1 MASILIVDDQ
11 SSSRLTLSMLLKKQG
26 HQLAQASSQ
35 QEAIEKLSQDVYDAI
50 IADLRMEN
58 KNSGIEVLKAAQRLT
73 PPPAVIIL
81 TAYGSVES
89 AVEAMKLGAADYVQ
103 KPFAPDELLVKL
115 NRALEWQRKDA
126 ELVRLRSAQDKLYG
140 FENIVAKSK
149 GMVEVLDLV
158 RRVAPSDAT
167 ILIEGE
173 TGTGKELIARAV
185 HQHSPRHNAPFL
197 PINCGALPETI
208 LESELFGH
216 VKGAFTDAKTNKKG
230 LFEEADTGTIFLDE
244 ISETAPSTQ
253 VKLLRVLQDGEVRR
267 VGSNTP
273 VTVDVRVI
281 AATNRLI
288 KHYIADGK
296 FREDLYYRLQVIPI
310 RIPPLRERKEDILP
324 LAEHFLRMYNAKNNR
339 DVKGI
344 SREAQKMLLAHDW
357 PGNVRELENA
367 MERAVILCTGKEIT
381 PDDFL
386 GLLSSD
392 SGQAKRS
399 KR

>member
-1 MASILIVDDQ
+1 MAAILIVDDQ
-11 SSSRLTLSMLLKKQG
+11 ASSRLTLSMLLKKQG
-26 HQLAQASSQ
+26 HQLGQAASA
-35 QEAIEKLSQDVYDAI
+35 QEAIEKLAQDVYDAV

-58 KNSGIEVLKAAQRLT
+58 PNSGIEVLKAAQRLT
-73 PPPAVIIL
+73 PSPAVIIL

-115 NRALEWQRKDA
+115 DRALEWQRKDA
-126 ELVRLRSAQDKLYG
+126 ELVRLRRAQDKLYG

-149 GMVEVLDLV
+149 GMLEVLDLV

-167 ILIEGE
+167 VLIEGE
-173 TGTGKELIARAV
+173 TGTGKELIARAL
-185 HQHSPRHNAPFL
+185 HQHSPRHRAPFL

-230 LFEEADTGTIFLDE
+230 LFEEADGGTIFLDE
-244 ISETAPSTQ
+244 ISETSPSTQ

-273 VTVDVRVI
+273 IQVDVRII
-281 AATNRLI
+281 AATNRLL
-288 KHYIADGK
+288 KQHVAEGK

-339 DVKGI
+339 DIKGL
-344 SREAQKMLLAHDW
+344 SREAQKLLLTYDW

-367 MERAVILCTGKEIT
+367 IERAVILCTGKEIT

-386 GLLSSD
+386 GLIGGD
-392 SGQAKRS
+392 GGQGKKAR
-399 KR
+399 R

>member
-1 MASILIVDDQ
+1 VASILIVDDQ

-35 QEAIEKLSQDVYDAI
+35 QEAMEKLSQDVYDAI

-58 KNSGIEVLKAAQRLT
+58 KDSGIEVLKAAQRLT

-115 NRALEWQRKDA
+115 DRALEWQRKDA

-149 GMVEVLDLV
+149 GMLEVLDLV

-273 VTVDVRVI
+273 ITVDVRVI

-288 KHYIADGK
+288 KQYVTEGK
-296 FREDLYYRLQVIPI
+296 FRDDLYYRLQVIPI

-324 LAEHFLRMYNAKNNR
+324 LAEHFLQMYNAKNNR

-344 SREAQKMLLAHDW
+344 SREAQKILLAHDW
-357 PGNVRELENA
+357 HGNVRELENA

-392 SGQAKRS
+392 SGQAKKS

>member
-1 MASILIVDDQ
+1 MASILIVDDE
-11 SSSRLTLSMLLKKQG
+11 SSSRLTLSLLLKKQG
-26 HQLAQASSQ
+26 YRLAQAASQ
-35 QEAIEKLSQDVYDAI
+35 QEALEKLSQDVYDVV
-50 IADLRMEN
+50 IADLRMEK
-58 KNSGIEVLKAAQRLT
+58 KNSGIEVLKASQRLT

-81 TAYGSVES
+81 TAYSSVES
-89 AVEAMKLGAADYVQ
+89 AVEAMKLGASDYVQ
-103 KPFAPDELLVKL
+103 KPFAPDELLLKVS
-115 NRALEWQRKDA
+115 RALESQRKDA
-126 ELVRLRSAQDKLYG
+126 ELVRLRTAQDKLYG

-149 GMVEVLDLV
+149 GMLEVLDLV

-167 ILIEGE
+167 VLIEGE
-173 TGTGKELIARAV
+173 TGTGKELIARAL
-185 HQHSPRHNAPFL
+185 HQHSPRHNAPFI

-273 VTVDVRVI
+273 VQVDVRVI
-281 AATNRLI
+281 AATNRLMAQ
-288 KHYIADGK
+288 HVAEGK

-310 RIPPLRERKEDILP
+310 RIPPLRERKDDTLP
-324 LAEHFLRMYNAKNNR
+324 LAEHFLRIYNAKNNR
-339 DVKGI
+339 SVKGV
-344 SREAQKMLLAHDW
+344 SREAQKLLLSHAW

-367 MERAVILCTGKEIT
+367 IERAVILCTGKEIV

-386 GLLSSD
+386 GLLN
-392 SGQAKRS
+392 GNGGHGRKS

>member
-26 HQLAQASSQ
+26 HQLGQASSQ
-35 QEAIEKLSQDVYDAI
+35 QEAMEKLSQDVYDAV

-58 KNSGIEVLKAAQRLT
+58 QNSGIEVLKVAQRLT

-140 FENIVAKSK
+140 FDNIVAKSK

-288 KHYIADGK
+288 KQYIADGK
-296 FREDLYYRLQVIPI
+296 FREDLYYRLQVIPL

-392 SGQAKRS
+392 SGQAKKS

>member
-1 MASILIVDDQ
+1 
-11 SSSRLTLSMLLKKQG
+11 MLLKKQG

-35 QEAIEKLSQDVYDAI
+35 QEAIEKLSQDVYDAV

-58 KNSGIEVLKAAQRLT
+58 KDSGIEVLKAAQRLT

-115 NRALEWQRKDA
+115 DRALEWRRKDA

-149 GMVEVLDLV
+149 GMLEVLDLV

-167 ILIEGE
+167 VLIEGE

-216 VKGAFTDAKTNKKG
+216 VKGAFTDAKANKKG

-244 ISETAPSTQ
+244 ISETSPSTQ

-273 VTVDVRVI
+273 ITVDVRVI
-281 AATNRLI
+281 AATNRPI
-288 KHYIADGK
+288 RQYVADGK

-310 RIPPLRERKEDILP
+310 RIPPLRERREDILP
-324 LAEHFLRMYNAKNNR
+324 LAEHFLRIYNAKNNR
-339 DVKGI
+339 DIKGI
-344 SREAQKMLLAHDW
+344 SREAQKILLAHNW

-367 MERAVILCTGKEIT
+367 MERAVILCTGKEIA

-392 SGQAKRS
+392 SGQAKKS